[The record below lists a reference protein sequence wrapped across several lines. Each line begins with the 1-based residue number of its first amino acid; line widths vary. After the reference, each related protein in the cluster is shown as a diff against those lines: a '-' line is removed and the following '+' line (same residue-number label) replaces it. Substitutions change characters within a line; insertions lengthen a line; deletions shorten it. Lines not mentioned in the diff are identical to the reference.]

1 MAGTVKLERNVLQ
14 RTWSVVKHLV
24 DDVEPDRLSTIA
36 PKRCGAAA
44 ASILIQ
50 RAR

>member
-36 PKRCGAAA
+36 PIAADGTRVRPF
-44 ASILIQ
+44 SQ
-50 RAR
+50 N

>member
-1 MAGTVKLERNVLQ
+1 MKLERNVLQ

-36 PKRCGAAA
+36 PIAADGTRVRPF
-44 ASILIQ
+44 SQ
-50 RAR
+50 N